1 MFMSPISSSQIDAYN
16 AKGGAQGEA
25 SDPQAAQDR
34 FMKLFVAQLNNQDP
48 LNPLDNAQMTS
59 QMAQINTVTG
69 IQQVNDTLKGLA
81 AQFGKA
87 QTIGGASLVGR
98 QVIAQGNSLSIKDG
112 VAQGSFNL
120 NSPADSVRIDVM
132 DAAGQVLGT
141 VNTGAKTPGLHN
153 FEWALAGVD
162 PERVAGFQINATTGG
177 QPVAATPLARQ
188 RVESVGMVEGGMRL
202 RTENGG
208 TLGYEQ
214 ILAFL

>member
-1 MFMSPISSSQIDAYN
+1 MFMTPISSSQIDAYN

-25 SDPQAAQDR
+25 SDPKAAQDR

-81 AQFGKA
+81 AQFGMA

-98 QVIAQGNSLSIKDG
+98 QVIAEGNSLSIKDG

-120 NSPADSVRIDVM
+120 MQSADSVRVHVM
-132 DAAGQVLGT
+132 GKAGDLLG
-141 VNTGAKTPGLHN
+141 VVELGAKT
-153 FEWALAGVD
+153 AGINHFDWSLGKINPDRISGIQVFASA
-162 PERVAGFQINATTGG
+162 AGKSIAAEPLSRQKIEAVGMADGSLRLKTEGG
-177 QPVAATPLARQ
+177 QTLA
-188 RVESVGMVEGGMRL
+188 
-202 RTENGG
+202 
-208 TLGYEQ
+208 YDQ
-214 ILAFL
+214 ILAFM